1 MQARIV
7 KYWPAGGRH
16 HKTGTGRAKRGR
28 AGQNETGHRGR
39 EAAVPG
45 YVGALQGVRGGEA
58 YLTVTLV
65 TVVPWRRR

>member
-1 MQARIV
+1 MQARMLSIGR
-7 KYWPAGGRH
+7 PGAGI
-16 HKTGTGRAKRGR
+16 TKRGR
-28 AGQNETGHRGR
+28 AGQNETGHRGG

-58 YLTVTLV
+58 YLMVTLV

>member
-7 KYWPAGGRH
+7 PYWSVLV
-16 HKTGTGRAKRGR
+16 
-28 AGQNETGHRGR
+28 GQNETGHRGW

>member
-7 KYWPAGGRH
+7 PYWSVLV
-16 HKTGTGRAKRGR
+16 
-28 AGQNETGHRGR
+28 GQNETGHRGG